1 MDNGKGIFISAR
13 DRFYLNLCNLVFFLI
28 VAFTGSVI
36 QIQYHMHGLPE
47 AYSIMSFDKTGWA
60 LLHKASAVVFFA
72 SLVAHCLVNWGFVAT
87 STRRIFNG
95 KPNPFLSHSYLL
107 FLTSVPACFTA
118 ITSCILFGGE
128 ERARFALVK
137 THDKLG
143 WFLIIFGLIHLV
155 SRSGRMI
162 STFRKAREKA
172 MIGKNRTEYVSFD
185 SGKCKACWKCIEVC
199 PKDVLGKINILIH
212 KHVKI
217 VSREHCIGCLKCVKI
232 CDHRAIIPIVVEKE
246 MVGSY

>member
-13 DRFYLNLCNLVFFLI
+13 DRFYLNLCNL
-28 VAFTGSVI
+28 
-36 QIQYHMHGLPE
+36 
-47 AYSIMSFDKTGWA
+47 
-60 LLHKASAVVFFA
+60 VFFA

-107 FLTSVPACFTA
+107 FLISVPACFTA
-118 ITSCILFGGE
+118 MTSWILFGGE
-128 ERARFALVK
+128 ERTRFALVE

-162 STFRKAREKA
+162 STFRKTREKT
-172 MIGKNRTEYVSFD
+172 MIGNRTEYVRFD
-185 SGKCKACWKCIEVC
+185 SGKCKACWKCIEAC